1 MALPKKPV
9 TDIDVKAVNDFIN
22 GNKNQS
28 TEITEKQ
35 PAAKNVM
42 PKDQQTEV
50 SLSYRIPEDIHEKLQ
65 EYVFKHRKEGITIKK
80 YLLDSLIEKMQ
91 RDNLI

>member
-1 MALPKKPV
+1 MRK
-9 TDIDVKAVNDFIN
+9 
-22 GNKNQS
+22 
-28 TEITEKQ
+28 E
-35 PAAKNVM
+35 
-42 PKDQQTEV
+42 QQTEV